1 MQHRFTAALA
11 TIALTLTIIFSGA
24 IFAGPANALPA
35 ANKIY
40 LNGGST
46 GNVRVYGDIRVGN
59 RIQGYRVEKG
69 YRWLAPGQNTGTN
82 GAGMFNA
89 INFVA
94 PRGCVT
100 YKVTG
105 ILTKKYTIMHAGW
118 THYVYSNTTLLIYC

>member
-1 MQHRFTAALA
+1 MKHRLTAALA
-11 TIALTLTIIFSGA
+11 TIALTLTIVFSGA
-24 IFAGPANALPA
+24 IFAGPANAVA
-35 ANKIY
+35 GANTVY
-40 LNGGST
+40 LNSGST

-59 RIQGYRVEKG
+59 RVIGYHVEKG
-69 YRWLAPGQNTGTN
+69 YRWLAPGQKS

-89 INFVA
+89 RSFVA

-105 ILTKKYTIMHAGW
+105 VFTKKFTVLHSGW